1 MGQNVNAPEVTLAEM
16 AELMRATEPR
26 ILRLVEK
33 QGLPMFRKRGE
44 WRFRLDQVSDWMNRQ
59 SMMDNTRER
68 RRRINGRNET
78 APTAFASI
86 R

>member
-16 AELMRATEPR
+16 AELMQATEPR

-68 RRRINGRNET
+68 RRRINGRSET
-78 APTAFASI
+78 APTAFASL